1 MSTTIKAE
9 YVQDNEFAD
18 LIANNQLVVVD
29 YTAPWCGPCKAI
41 SPLIDR
47 LATDYQDKA
56 VVVKVDI
63 DENPE
68 TTKKY
73 GIRSI
78 PAILVF
84 RQGEVVETLI
94 GKASYEIFSNAV
106 EKQLRL

>member
-41 SPLIDR
+41 APLIDR